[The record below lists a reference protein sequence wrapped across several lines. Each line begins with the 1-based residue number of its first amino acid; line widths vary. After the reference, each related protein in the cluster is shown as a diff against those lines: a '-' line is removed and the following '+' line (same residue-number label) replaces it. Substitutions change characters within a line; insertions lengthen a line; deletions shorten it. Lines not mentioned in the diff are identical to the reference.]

1 MLLEINLVAV
11 REELLSTI
19 EEGLLLGALVVKEAR
34 LGLNCPGWHVFSNK
48 TSKVQIALLSNYHKE
63 RERERER
70 ELGLNQFQ
78 HPRHQSANTLAKY
91 AQNIKK
97 FVACI
102 EDLPEFP
109 PEQQKNNVAQVF

>member
-1 MLLEINLVAV
+1 M
-11 REELLSTI
+11 
-19 EEGLLLGALVVKEAR
+19 
-34 LGLNCPGWHVFSNK
+34 FSNK

-63 RERERER
+63 RERERE
-70 ELGLNQFQ
+70 LGFNQFQ
-78 HPRHQSANTLAKY
+78 HPRHQSANTLVKY

>member
-70 ELGLNQFQ
+70 ERAWIE
-78 HPRHQSANTLAKY
+78 PVSASKASISKH
-91 AQNIKK
+91 
-97 FVACI
+97 FS
-102 EDLPEFP
+102 
-109 PEQQKNNVAQVF
+109 

>member
-19 EEGLLLGALVVKEAR
+19 EEGLLLGALVVNEAR

-63 RERERER
+63 RERERAWIE
-70 ELGLNQFQ
+70 
-78 HPRHQSANTLAKY
+78 PVSASKASISKH
-91 AQNIKK
+91 
-97 FVACI
+97 FS
-102 EDLPEFP
+102 
-109 PEQQKNNVAQVF
+109 

>member
-1 MLLEINLVAV
+1 MLLEINFVAV

-70 ELGLNQFQ
+70 
-78 HPRHQSANTLAKY
+78 AW
-91 AQNIKK
+91 
-97 FVACI
+97 I
-102 EDLPEFP
+102 EPVSTSKASISKHFS
-109 PEQQKNNVAQVF
+109 

>member
-34 LGLNCPGWHVFSNK
+34 LGLNCLVTCF
-48 TSKVQIALLSNYHKE
+48 QIRHPRFKLPYYQIIIK

-70 ELGLNQFQ
+70 ELGFNQFQ
-78 HPRHQSANTLAKY
+78 HPRHQSANTLVKY

>member
-34 LGLNCPGWHVFSNK
+34 LGLNCLGTCF
-48 TSKVQIALLSNYHKE
+48 QIRHPRFKLPYYQIIIK

>member
-1 MLLEINLVAV
+1 MLLEINFVAV

-63 RERERER
+63 RERE
-70 ELGLNQFQ
+70 LGLNQFQ
-78 HPRHQSANTLAKY
+78 HPRHQSVNTLAKY

>member
-48 TSKVQIALLSNYHKE
+48 TSKVQIALLLNYHRE

-70 ELGLNQFQ
+70 
-78 HPRHQSANTLAKY
+78 AW
-91 AQNIKK
+91 
-97 FVACI
+97 I
-102 EDLPEFP
+102 EPVSTSKASISKHFS
-109 PEQQKNNVAQVF
+109 